1 VCLFEKT
8 VGLLRLGVIL
18 LVLVLELL
26 TFQLGLVVIEGLIT
40 LLSIDELVV
49 EVLKLAQVSNDT
61 TLVFFLA
68 RLLERVS
75 ADLEYLKVVAQAVQ
89 VLHRLV
95 E

>member
-1 VCLFEKT
+1 MCLFEKT

-26 TFQLGLVVIEGLIT
+26 TFQLGLVVIEGLVT

-75 ADLEYLKVVAQAVQ
+75 ADLEYLKVVTQAVQ

>member
-1 VCLFEKT
+1 MCLFEKT

>member
-1 VCLFEKT
+1 MCLFEKT

-75 ADLEYLKVVAQAVQ
+75 ADLEYLKVVTQAVQ